1 MKVTLSFRTEQL
13 IEPDWLCAINGYFE
27 GKFTALE
34 ACALIGC
41 DRHDWDTAISGI
53 ASVVVRQHYKQG
65 MESQQAN
72 TGCIEVG
79 VTTEREKP

>member
-13 IEPDWLCAINGYFE
+13 IESDWLPAINGYFE

-41 DRHDWDTAISGI
+41 DRYDWDRAMSGI
-53 ASVVVRQHYKQG
+53 VSVAVRQHYKQ
-65 MESQQAN
+65 SQEIGN
-72 TGCIEVG
+72 TGNLDVS
-79 VTTEREKP
+79 VATERENP